1 MVYSIIYDAVR
12 KKAATVPPNV
22 LIGNVEMAAGIG
34 MILKEIGETLDYNEI
49 HTPEELREVFLKL
62 IDERGE
68 DGISELMKNTL
79 QEIRK
84 YEVRPLVNEKMDNL
98 YDLCQMKL

>member
-1 MVYSIIYDAVR
+1 MSIKT
-12 KKAATVPPNV
+12 KKFLSYYKPYKK
-22 LIGNVEMAAGIG
+22 LIFAGEESVNK
-34 MILKEIGETLDYNEI
+34 ILKEIGETLDYNEI